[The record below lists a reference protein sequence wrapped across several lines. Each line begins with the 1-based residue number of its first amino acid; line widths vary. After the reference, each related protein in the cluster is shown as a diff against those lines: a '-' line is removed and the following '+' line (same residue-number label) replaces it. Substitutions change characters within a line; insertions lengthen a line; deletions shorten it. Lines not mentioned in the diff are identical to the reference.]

1 VKLALL
7 PILFLACD
15 PLVEEGYF
23 GEPLF
28 KVRGETTFLP
38 APVPGEEVTHRAS
51 AFWNVDSGGSIELL
65 EQTSV
70 TTEVF
75 LPDVFD
81 VIFFRP
87 PERQH
92 FRSPTEAIGIL
103 LVYADVDRDGRWNEE
118 VDALLAAT
126 TRQGFSYS
134 TATGFSLVDLPTACP
149 ELGGMPEGPVPV
161 ISVDRC
167 DESPSACG
175 DQLCDPTHL
184 ICVPARPLQLDV
196 STTPELAD
204 IACR

>member
-1 VKLALL
+1 MRLALVML
-7 PILFLACD
+7 LVACD
-15 PLVEEGYF
+15 PLVEDGYF
-23 GEPLF
+23 GEPIF

-38 APVPGEEVTHRAS
+38 VPVPGEEVTHRAS
-51 AFWNVDSGGSIELL
+51 AFWNVGASGSNDLI

-87 PERQH
+87 PEPQH
-92 FRSPTEAIGIL
+92 FRSTTEAVGIL
-103 LVYADVDRDGRWNEE
+103 LVYADVDRDGRWNAD

-134 TATGFSLVDLPTACP
+134 TATGFSVVDLPAECP
-149 ELGGMPEGPVPV
+149 VASGGPDDPVPV
-161 ISVDRC
+161 ISAARC

-175 DQLCDPTHL
+175 DQLCDPTHH
-184 ICVPARPLQLDV
+184 ICVPARPLQLDI
-196 STTPELAD
+196 STTPELD
-204 IACR
+204 GTCR